1 MAVSVTANAEPTPL
15 GGTGSAAQA
24 GAMGSSGGTTTGTV
38 ACSSCCAPQGR
49 FLIDLF
55 GGYGQAGLCPGAVDN
70 SQPFNVY
77 ATYVLSLNSP
87 YTPAQFCLNS
97 SFTLT
102 GIAYN
107 LYSFVFPTV
116 VSCSAISPPAT
127 SNNISPNTV
136 GNLLTLTNP
145 GALFVTDRKFMCGC
159 SSPEIVLTTFGSANF
174 TLVSCSPP
182 VITYSC
188 YVQNAVISVFGTATV
203 TLTF

>member
-1 MAVSVTANAEPTPL
+1 MANATANASPTTL

-49 FLIDLF
+49 FLASIF
-55 GGYGQAGLCPGAVDN
+55 GGYGFAGICPGAIDN

-87 YTPAQFCLNS
+87 NTPSQFCLNS

-102 GIAYN
+102 GKTTGF
-107 LYSFVFPTV
+107 YSVFFSPSG
-116 VSCSAISPPAT
+116 SCSAISPPAT
-127 SNNISPNTV
+127 SNILSPNSIYTYYLYSAV
-136 GNLLTLTNP
+136 ANYVDDL
-145 GALFVTDRKFMCGC
+145 KFLCGC
-159 SSPEIVLTTFGSANF
+159 SSPQIVLTTFNSQNF

-182 VITYSC
+182 VFTYSC
-188 YVQNAVISVFGTATV
+188 YVQNGATGLVIGTAAV
-203 TLTF
+203 TITF